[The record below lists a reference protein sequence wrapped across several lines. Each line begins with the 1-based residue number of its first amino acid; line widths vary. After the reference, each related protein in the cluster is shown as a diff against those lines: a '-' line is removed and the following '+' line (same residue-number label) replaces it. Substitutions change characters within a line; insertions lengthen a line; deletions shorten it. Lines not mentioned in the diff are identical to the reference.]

1 MIEYII
7 FYSIT
12 QQQQQQQLEIKM
24 PSKKSTRNNAKKSA
38 CAEGVLER
46 LDSAGIHFQRK
57 MTEKFVIPQ
66 IMPALEKEAND
77 NFDKKTATAL
87 LKIMREKVIDYFISK
102 KWWHDHGKA
111 IAVSYN
117 HGHECLYLGNEER
130 ETLVV
135 AHLTPEPKTKMFIRK
150 DCEKEL
156 FDHVADRRKSAT
168 RKETYFTYHNQLRTG
183 TWGTNEDLRIEMKN
197 WKQQKKNGILNIN
210 EKNKNSFEINGKT
223 YYTLTITEL
232 DEDGEH
238 KKIGIDR
245 FGFGMGHIVD
255 GIMYWFVSE
264 ENRDAVVK
272 YVME

>member
-1 MIEYII
+1 
-7 FYSIT
+7 
-12 QQQQQQQLEIKM
+12 M

-38 CAEGVLER
+38 KTPAESAGAEGVLER

-66 IMPALEKEAND
+66 VMPALEKEAND

-87 LKIMREKVIDYFISK
+87 LKIMREKVIDYFISQ

-117 HGHECLYLGNEER
+117 HGPESLYLMNEEG
-130 ETLVV
+130 TPLVV

-168 RKETYFTYHNQLRTG
+168 RKETYFTYHKKLRTG
-183 TWGTNEDLRIEMKN
+183 SWGTNEDLRIEMKN
-197 WKQQKKNGILNIN
+197 WKQQKKNGCLEMN
-210 EKNKNSFEINGKT
+210 EGNKNLFEINGKI
-223 YYTLTITEL
+223 YYTLTITQL

-238 KKIGIDR
+238 EKIGIDR
-245 FGFGMGHIVD
+245 FGFGMGHVVD
-255 GIMYWFVSE
+255 GIMYWFASK